1 MQSFFNILHSLRV
14 MSIGF
19 CLVLFFALAACA
31 PLPQSQTTQPTPAPK
46 PETTPPPTTPPKAVI
61 TPTELPPAFPEAQ
74 PTAAEPTKETTLPP
88 AHAQKTRVALLLPLS
103 GKAAEAGQ
111 ALMNAAQLAL
121 FDHGTADF
129 ELIVRDTIG
138 QPDMARRVAE
148 DAIGAGAEIIIGPL
162 FGQSVAAITP
172 LAQDAGLSVMTF
184 SNDTAIARDGVYPL
198 GLTPEQQINRLI
210 SYAGGQGITR
220 FALLAPANGFGQRL
234 SDAMSDATRNN
245 GAALVK
251 SAFYTPGADD
261 QRTTIKALA
270 DYDQRNAELKA
281 HRKSLQAEGT
291 AAATRA
297 LKRLKGRDTLRPP
310 DFDAILVA
318 ASGLDLL
325 TLAPLLNF
333 YDVDPRRV
341 RYLGTAQ
348 WDNPRLGREPTLTD
362 SWFTNYSPKNWAAFA
377 ARYRETYDN
386 EPPRLAALAYDA
398 VAMAAIMART
408 IENAP
413 FARATLTRA
422 AGFDGINGYF
432 RLGTGGQVERAL
444 PILTLKRDAVTLRED
459 ATLPPAN

>member
-1 MQSFFNILHSLRV
+1 MQSFFNILHSLCV
-14 MSIGF
+14 MSIGL

-31 PLPQSQTTQPTPAPK
+31 PLPQTTQPTPPQK
-46 PETTPPPTTPPKAVI
+46 PATVDSPQQNQNKTVIPP
-61 TPTELPPAFPEAQ
+61 PTELPPAFPDQAPAIEE
-74 PTAAEPTKETTLPP
+74 TALLPAP
-88 AHAQKTRVALLLPLS
+88 AQKTRVALLLPLS
-103 GKAAEAGQ
+103 GKASEAGQ

-121 FDHGTADF
+121 FDHGTEDF

-148 DAIGAGAEIIIGPL
+148 DVIGAGAEIIIGPL
-162 FGQSVAAITP
+162 FGQSVAALTP
-172 LAQDAGLSVMTF
+172 LAQGAGLSVMTF
-184 SNDTAIARDGVYPL
+184 SNDTTIARDGVYPL
-198 GLTPEQQINRLI
+198 GLTPEQQINRLVN
-210 SYAGGQGITR
+210 YARGQGLTR
-220 FALLAPANGFGQRL
+220 FALLAPANDFGQRL
-234 SDAMSDATRNN
+234 SDAMSGATQNN
-245 GAALVK
+245 GVFLVK
-251 SAFYTPGADD
+251 SAFYTPGAED

-281 HRKSLQAEGT
+281 HRKALQAEGT

-297 LKRLKGRDTLRPP
+297 LKRLTGRDTLRPP

-348 WDNPRLGREPTLTD
+348 WDNPRLGRETTLTD

-377 ARYRETYDN
+377 TRYRQTYNSDA
-386 EPPRLAALAYDA
+386 PRLAALAYDA

-408 IENAP
+408 IENTP

-432 RLGTGGQVERAL
+432 RLGTGGRVERAL
-444 PILTLKRDAVTLRED
+444 PILTLKRDAVIVREE
-459 ATLPPAN
+459 ATLPAID